1 MGRCLNRE
9 MSLDRKRV
17 KASSM
22 KDELNQLKAQR
33 MIQENKL
40 TLSEE
45 AQGELEK
52 QTELLRQVLKDKEK
66 EINDAKDKL
75 GQAKDKAIREYCDSK
90 ALLAELGGSFAKGFN
105 DCLRQVKTSYLDL
118 DLSHVTI
125 DAQAQTSVQLVHSES
140 TNKLFADDA
149 PGNDPRGDGDIAP
162 IIDSTSHHDAAQL
175 IANKNTLVQQQFFF
189 FF

>member
-1 MGRCLNRE
+1 
-9 MSLDRKRV
+9 
-17 KASSM
+17 
-22 KDELNQLKAQR
+22 

-52 QTELLRQVLKDKEK
+52 QTKLLRQVLKDKEK

-105 DCLRQVKTSYLDL
+105 DCLCQVKTSYLDL

-125 DAQAQTSVQLVHSES
+125 DAQA
-140 TNKLFADDA
+140 
-149 PGNDPRGDGDIAP
+149 
-162 IIDSTSHHDAAQL
+162 
-175 IANKNTLVQQQFFF
+175 
-189 FF
+189 